1 MKKDATKKYG
11 KSDLRGL
18 KVEHSAERFKAGQEI
33 ILTLKDA
40 GKFIPCPSSADPTQ
54 FVLWVFLN
62 GICPITF
69 YLKAYC

>member
-40 GKFIPCPSSADPTQ
+40 GKFIPCPSSADPT
-54 FVLWVFLN
+54 
-62 GICPITF
+62 
-69 YLKAYC
+69 